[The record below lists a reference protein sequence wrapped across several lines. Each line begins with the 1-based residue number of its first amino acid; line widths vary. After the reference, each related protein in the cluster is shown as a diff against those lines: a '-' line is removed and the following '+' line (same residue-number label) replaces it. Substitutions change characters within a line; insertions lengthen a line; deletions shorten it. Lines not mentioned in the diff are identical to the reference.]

1 MADEIVLVQ
10 PLHDDDDGATALVI
24 EPAVESVHEPLVAG
38 LPLRLGERF
47 LRLQRIVDQDDVG
60 AASALS
66 RSSPPTFAWSVTAVA
81 LSPAIPP
88 SRGPHS
94 GFPDQGGKF
103 PDRRF
108 KFPVRPQIIP
118 CSDAQGIGP

>member
-1 MADEIVLVQ
+1 IVKRKSLGR
-10 PLHDDDDGATALVI
+10 L
-24 EPAVESVHEPLVAG
+24 
-38 LPLRLGERF
+38 LRTRASHRENPG
-47 LRLQRIVDQDDVG
+47 G
-60 AASALS
+60 AAEHPPRSSHSALS

-88 SRGPHS
+88 TRGPHS